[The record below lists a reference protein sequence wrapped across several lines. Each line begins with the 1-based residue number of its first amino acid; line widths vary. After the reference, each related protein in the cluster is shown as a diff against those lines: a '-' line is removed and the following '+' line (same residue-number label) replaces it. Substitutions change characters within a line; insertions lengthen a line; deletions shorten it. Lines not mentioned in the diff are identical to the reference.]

1 MSAADISALATGITG
16 VIGAITALVIAINH
30 VLHHD
35 APPADGEPAGSDG
48 GGQSAQ
54 R

>member
-16 VIGAITALVIAINH
+16 VIAAVTALVVAINH

-35 APPADGEPAGSDG
+35 APPTDTPAGSDAG
-48 GGQSAQ
+48 NPPAA

>member
-1 MSAADISALATGITG
+1 VSGADIAALATGISG
-16 VIGAITALVIAINH
+16 IIAAITALVVAVGH

-35 APPADGEPAGSDG
+35 APAGDAHSGSGDSPAP
-48 GGQSAQ
+48 